1 MSQPKLTAES
11 RLLKAC
17 YPEILAGMP
26 SSKPKKPAAA
36 PAPKWLI
43 PALGALSALFLVG
56 LFSTEFAD
64 TDAWWHLKTGE
75 YIILQHRL
83 PYPDPFA
90 YTTAVAKPSYEG
102 EAATQRFNLTHEWLA
117 QAAMYLIEAAGGL
130 GALVLWKALLLTLAC
145 AVAGHIA
152 RLRTGSVLWGIAAML
167 AASSVAVTFAHDR
180 PSILSYLFSIAFIAI
195 FEDRRRLWLLPPIAL
210 IWANCHGGFFLGW
223 LICGAY
229 CIDAFLRRASD
240 WKRVLAWSAAGTLI
254 SGLNPNGFGVVT
266 TLASYRQSP
275 MTATLMEW
283 SRPGL
288 WGEPYAFFLL
298 LYAAAAVVAI
308 SWRRVRISDWLLF
321 LAFAAASLTAF
332 RNLPL
337 LGLFAPILIATYFPW
352 RRALPSLAQY
362 AGAAALASALVWGI
376 VTGAFFQLRAAEWRF
391 PAGAATFLR
400 DHSIAGHLFNT
411 YEDGGYLIWRGLRV
425 FIDGRSLSENV
436 FQDYRLIMGTPAGD
450 LRRDATLA
458 RYGIDAIVLNAF
470 EYNSGIIYPLALAL
484 ADPAKPDWKLVYDD
498 PASMVFLRNPSP
510 DIPVLD
516 KSRIPDHLE
525 AECSLHVTRDPEF
538 SLCARTLGDLFL
550 RMGDRARARRN
561 LALYLDHPY
570 DNDPRPRQEYLQLL
584 QAR

>member
-1 MSQPKLTAES
+1 
-11 RLLKAC
+11 
-17 YPEILAGMP
+17 MP
-26 SSKPKKPAAA
+26 SPKPKKPAAA
-36 PAPKWLI
+36 LAPEWLL
-43 PALGALSALFLVG
+43 PVLAALSALFLLG

-75 YIILQHRL
+75 YIVHRRRL

-90 YTTAVAKPSYEG
+90 YTTSMAKPSYAG

-117 QAAMYLIEAAGGL
+117 QAAMYLVQTAGGL
-130 GALVLWKALLLTLAC
+130 RAVVLWKALLLALAC
-145 AVAGHIA
+145 ALTGHIA
-152 RLRTGSVLWGIAAML
+152 RLRTGSMLWGIAAML

-195 FEDRRRLWLLPPIAL
+195 FEDRRRLWLLPPLAL

-229 CIDAFLRRASD
+229 CVDALLRRAPD
-240 WKRVLAWSAAGTLI
+240 WKRVLALSAAAVLI
-254 SGLNPNGFGVVT
+254 SGLNPNGFRVVT

-298 LYAAAAVVAI
+298 LYAAAAVLAI

-321 LAFAAASLTAF
+321 FAFAAASLAAF

-337 LGLFAPILIATYFPW
+337 MGLFAPILIAAYFPL
-352 RRALPSLAQY
+352 RSSKPRALPPLAQY
-362 AGAAALASALVWGI
+362 AGAAALAAGLAWGI
-376 VTGAFFQLRAAEWRF
+376 VTGAFYQLRAAEWRF

-400 DHSIAGHLFNT
+400 GHSIGGHLFNT
-411 YEDGGYLIWRGLRV
+411 YEDGGYLIWRGLPV

-436 FQDYRLIMGTPAGD
+436 FQDYRLIMGTPPGD
-450 LRRDATLA
+450 PRRDATLA
-458 RYGIDAIVLNAF
+458 RYGVDAIALNAF
-470 EYNSGIIYPLALAL
+470 EYNSGIVYPLALAM
-484 ADPAKPDWKLVYDD
+484 AQPAESDWKLVYED
-498 PASMVFLRNPSP
+498 PAAMVFLRNPPP

-516 KSRIPDHLE
+516 KSRIFDHLE
-525 AECSLHVTRDPEF
+525 AECTLHVTRDPEF

-550 RMGDRARARRN
+550 GRGDRVRARRN

-570 DNDPRPRQEYLQLL
+570 DNDPRPMQKYLQLL